1 MADDTSSA
9 VGEMPRTALATL
21 PGAIPGP
28 VGVATAYGNSLTEQR
43 SLLAGTAFVDLSHH
57 GVIELTGPDRLSWL
71 DSLLSQRLD
80 QLKPGQS
87 TETLLL
93 DPHGH
98 VQHAMRVFEDGNT
111 TWLLVDE
118 GRAAELIQWLLKMR
132 FMKQV
137 EIIDRSAELS
147 TIGFF
152 GPLPELLAPLVI
164 GRDGVPVV
172 WVDPWNAVA
181 EGGWQYS
188 AHDLGQRHPG
198 EQWNYAEA
206 VIARSAAEE
215 LVALVNSG
223 QLSVAG
229 TDALEALRIAAW
241 RPRIATEGDDNAL
254 PHEFDWLRSAVHLN
268 KGCYRGQE
276 TVAKVHNLGHP
287 PRRLAF
293 LSLDGVDVVVPG
305 AGAVV
310 LQGDTEVGHITY
322 AARHFE
328 EGVIA
333 LALLKRNADPEA
345 ELVVLSENLRIPATQ
360 VVIVPPDAGRTA
372 NVPKLPRLGAVKREG

>member
-1 MADDTSSA
+1 MADDASSA
-9 VGEMPRTALATL
+9 PGDMPPSPLTAL
-21 PGAIPGP
+21 PGAIVGAT
-28 VGVATAYGNSLTEQR
+28 GVASAYGNSLTEQR
-43 SLLAGTAFVDLSHH
+43 SLLAGSALVDLSDR
-57 GVIELTGPDRLSWL
+57 GVIEVSGPDRLGWL

-80 QLKPGQS
+80 NLKPGQS
-87 TETLLL
+87 AETLLL

-98 VQHAMRVFEDGNT
+98 VQHAMRVFEDGQT

-118 GRAAELIQWLLKMR
+118 GRAAELTKWLLKMR

-137 EIIDRSAELS
+137 EVVDRSAEML
-147 TIGFF
+147 TLGYF
-152 GPLPELLAPLVI
+152 GELPGVLLPLILQPA
-164 GRDGVPVV
+164 DVPVI
-172 WVDPWNAVA
+172 WHDPWNDVAV
-181 EGGWQYS
+181 GGWQYS
-188 AHDLGQRHPG
+188 AQEHPG
-198 EQWNYAEA
+198 TLWNYSEA
-206 VIARSAAEE
+206 VVPRSAANE
-215 LVALVNSG
+215 LVDLATAGVISF
-223 QLSVAG
+223 AG

-254 PHEFDWLRSAVHLN
+254 PHEFDWLRTAVHLN

-293 LSLDGVDVVVPG
+293 LSLDGVDVVLPES
-305 AGAVV
+305 GAVV
-310 LQGDTEVGHITY
+310 LDGETEVGHITS

-333 LALLKRNADPEA
+333 LAILKRNANTES
-345 ELVVLSENLRIPATQ
+345 ELVVDAEGTRIPATQ

-372 NVPKLPRLGAVKREG
+372 NVPRLPRLGAVKREG

>member
-1 MADDTSSA
+1 MADDASSA
-9 VGEMPRTALATL
+9 SGDMPPSPLTAL
-21 PGAIPGP
+21 PGAIVGAT
-28 VGVATAYGNSLTEQR
+28 GVASAYGNSLTEQR
-43 SLLAGTAFVDLSHH
+43 SLLAGSALVDLSDR
-57 GVIELTGPDRLSWL
+57 GVIEVSGPDRLGWL

-80 QLKPGQS
+80 NLKPGHS
-87 TETLLL
+87 AETLLL

-98 VQHAMRVFEDGNT
+98 VQHAMRVFEDGQT

-118 GRAAELIQWLLKMR
+118 GRAAELTKWLLKMR

-137 EIIDRSAELS
+137 EIIDRSAEML
-147 TIGFF
+147 TLGFF
-152 GPLPELLAPLVI
+152 GQLPDVL
-164 GRDGVPVV
+164 VPVV
-172 WVDPWNAVA
+172 LQPADVPVIWHDPWNDVA

-188 AHDLGQRHPG
+188 AQEHPG
-198 EQWNYAEA
+198 THWNYSEA
-206 VIARSAAEE
+206 IVPRSAAGE
-215 LVALVNSG
+215 LVDLATTGVISF
-223 QLSVAG
+223 AG

-254 PHEFDWLRSAVHLN
+254 PHEFDWLRTAVHLN

-293 LSLDGVDVVVPG
+293 LSLDGVDVVLPE

-310 LQGDTEVGHITY
+310 LDGETEVGLITS

-333 LALLKRNADPEA
+333 LAILKRNANTES
-345 ELVVLSENLRIPATQ
+345 ELVVDAEGTRIPATQ

-372 NVPKLPRLGAVKREG
+372 NVPRLPRLGAVKREG

>member
-1 MADDTSSA
+1 MADDASSA
-9 VGEMPRTALATL
+9 PGDMPLSPLTAL
-21 PGAIPGP
+21 PGAIVGAT
-28 VGVATAYGNSLTEQR
+28 GVASAYGNSLTEQR
-43 SLLAGTAFVDLSHH
+43 SLLAGSALVDLSDR
-57 GVIELTGPDRLSWL
+57 GVIEVSGPDRLGWL

-80 QLKPGQS
+80 NLKPGQS
-87 TETLLL
+87 AETLLL

-98 VQHAMRVFEDGNT
+98 VQHAMRVFEDGQT

-118 GRAAELIQWLLKMR
+118 GRSAELTKWLLKMR

-137 EIIDRSAELS
+137 EVDDRSAEML
-147 TIGFF
+147 TLGYF
-152 GPLPELLAPLVI
+152 GELPDVLLPLILQPA
-164 GRDGVPVV
+164 DVPVI
-172 WVDPWNAVA
+172 WHDPWNDVA

-188 AHDLGQRHPG
+188 AQEHPG
-198 EQWNYAEA
+198 THWNYSEA
-206 VIARSAAEE
+206 VVPRSAANE
-215 LVALVNSG
+215 LVDLATAGVISF
-223 QLSVAG
+223 AG

-254 PHEFDWLRSAVHLN
+254 PHEFDWLRTAVHLN

-293 LSLDGVDVVVPG
+293 LSLDGVDVVLPE
-305 AGAVV
+305 AGAAV
-310 LQGDTEVGHITY
+310 LDGETEVGHITS

-333 LALLKRNADPEA
+333 LAILKRNANTDA
-345 ELVVLSENLRIPATQ
+345 ELVVVSDGTRIPATQ
-360 VVIVPPDAGRTA
+360 VVIVPPEAGRTA
-372 NVPKLPRLGAVKREG
+372 NVPRLPRLGAVKREQ

>member
-1 MADDTSSA
+1 MADDASSA
-9 VGEMPRTALATL
+9 PGGMPLSPFTVL
-21 PGAIPGP
+21 PGAIVGST
-28 VGVATAYGNSLTEQR
+28 GVASAYGNSLTEQR
-43 SLLAGTAFVDLSHH
+43 SLLAGGALVDLSDR
-57 GVIELTGPDRLSWL
+57 GVIAVSGPDRLSWL

-98 VQHAMRVFEDGNT
+98 VQHAMRVVEDGET
-111 TWLLVDE
+111 SWLLIDE
-118 GRAAELIQWLLKMR
+118 GRAEELTKWLLKMR

-137 EIIDRSAELS
+137 EIVDRSTEML
-147 TIGFF
+147 TVGFF
-152 GPLPELLAPLVI
+152 GDLPDVLAPLVLQPA
-164 GRDGVPVV
+164 DVPVI
-172 WVDPWNAVA
+172 WADPWNAVS

-188 AHDLGQRHPG
+188 TEQHPAHG
-198 EQWNYAEA
+198 WNYSEA
-206 VIARSAAEE
+206 VIPRSAADE
-215 LVALVNSG
+215 LVDLAQAGVISF
-223 QLSVAG
+223 AG

-254 PHEFDWLRSAVHLN
+254 PHEFDWLRTAVHLN

-293 LSLDGVDVVVPG
+293 LSLDGVDVVLPPSG
-305 AGAVV
+305 SAVMD
-310 LQGDTEVGHITY
+310 GETEVGHITS

-333 LALLKRNADPEA
+333 LAILKRNANPEA
-345 ELVVLSENLRIPATQ
+345 ELVVVADGTQIPATQ

-372 NVPKLPRLGAVKREG
+372 NVPRLPRLGAVKREQ

>member
-1 MADDTSSA
+1 MADDASSA
-9 VGEMPRTALATL
+9 SGGMPHSPFTVL
-21 PGAIPGP
+21 PGAIVGST
-28 VGVATAYGNSLTEQR
+28 GVASAYGNSLTEQR
-43 SLLAGTAFVDLSHH
+43 SLLAGGALVDLSDR
-57 GVIELTGPDRLSWL
+57 GVIAVSGPDRLSWL

-80 QLKPGQS
+80 QLTPGQS

-98 VQHAMRVFEDGNT
+98 VQHAMRVVEDGET
-111 TWLLVDE
+111 SWLLVDE
-118 GRAAELIQWLLKMR
+118 GRAEELTKWLLKMR

-137 EIIDRSAELS
+137 EIVDRSTEML
-147 TIGFF
+147 TVGFF
-152 GPLPELLAPLVI
+152 GDLPDVLDPLILQPADAPVI
-164 GRDGVPVV
+164 
-172 WVDPWNAVA
+172 WADPWKAVT

-188 AHDLGQRHPG
+188 TEQHPAHH
-198 EQWNYAEA
+198 WNYSEA
-206 VIARSAAEE
+206 VIPRSASGE
-215 LVALVNSG
+215 LVDLAQAGVIFF
-223 QLSVAG
+223 AG

-254 PHEFDWLRSAVHLN
+254 PHEFDWLRTAVHLN

-293 LSLDGVDVVVPG
+293 LSLDGVDVVLPPSG
-305 AGAVV
+305 SAVMD
-310 LQGDTEVGHITY
+310 GETEVGHITS

-333 LALLKRNADPEA
+333 LAILKRNANPEA
-345 ELVVLSENLRIPATQ
+345 ELVVVADGIQIPATQ

-372 NVPKLPRLGAVKREG
+372 NVPRLPRLGAVKRDQ

>member
-1 MADDTSSA
+1 MADDASSA
-9 VGEMPRTALATL
+9 SGDMPPSPLTAL
-21 PGAIPGP
+21 PGAIVGAT
-28 VGVATAYGNSLTEQR
+28 GVASAYGNSLTEQR
-43 SLLAGTAFVDLSHH
+43 SLLAGSALVDLSDR
-57 GVIELTGPDRLSWL
+57 GVIEVSGPDRLGWL

-80 QLKPGQS
+80 NLKPGQS
-87 TETLLL
+87 AETLLL

-98 VQHAMRVFEDGNT
+98 VQHAMRVFEDGQT

-118 GRAAELIQWLLKMR
+118 GRSAELTKWLLKMR

-137 EIIDRSAELS
+137 EVVDRSAEML
-147 TIGFF
+147 TLGYF
-152 GPLPELLAPLVI
+152 GELPDVLLPLILQPA
-164 GRDGVPVV
+164 DVPVI
-172 WVDPWNAVA
+172 WHDPWNDVA

-188 AHDLGQRHPG
+188 AQEHPG
-198 EQWNYAEA
+198 THWNYSEA
-206 VIARSAAEE
+206 VVPRSAANE
-215 LVALVNSG
+215 LVDLATAGVISF
-223 QLSVAG
+223 AG

-254 PHEFDWLRSAVHLN
+254 PHEFDWLRTAVHLN

-293 LSLDGVDVVVPG
+293 LSLDGVDVVLPE
-305 AGAVV
+305 AGAAV
-310 LQGDTEVGHITY
+310 LDGETEVGHITS

-333 LALLKRNADPEA
+333 LAILKRNANTES
-345 ELVVLSENLRIPATQ
+345 ELVVDAEGTRIPATQ

-372 NVPKLPRLGAVKREG
+372 NVPRLPRLGAVKREG

>member
-1 MADDTSSA
+1 MADDASSA
-9 VGEMPRTALATL
+9 VGDMPHSPLAALS
-21 PGAIPGP
+21 GAIVGST
-28 VGVATAYGNSLTEQR
+28 GVASAYGNSLTEQR
-43 SLLAGTAFVDLSHH
+43 SLLAGGVLVDLSDR
-57 GVIELTGPDRLSWL
+57 GVIEVSGPDRLGWL

-80 QLKPGQS
+80 QLKAGHS

-98 VQHAMRVFEDGNT
+98 VQHAMRVFEDGET

-118 GRAAELIQWLLKMR
+118 GRAAELTKWLLKMR

-137 EIIDRSAELS
+137 EIIDRSADMLTLGLFGELPDVLS
-147 TIGFF
+147 
-152 GPLPELLAPLVI
+152 PLVLQPS
-164 GRDGVPVV
+164 DVPVI
-172 WVDPWNAVA
+172 WHDPWNAVA

-188 AHDLGQRHPG
+188 AEEHPG
-198 EQWNYAEA
+198 LGWNYSEA
-206 VIARSAAEE
+206 VVPRSAADE
-215 LVALVNSG
+215 LVDLATAGVVTL
-223 QLSVAG
+223 AG
-229 TDALEALRIAAW
+229 TDALEAVRIAAW

-254 PHEFDWLRSAVHLN
+254 PHEFDWLRTAVHLN

-293 LSLDGVDVVVPG
+293 LSLDGVDVVLPASG
-305 AGAVV
+305 SPIMDGE
-310 LQGDTEVGHITY
+310 TEVGHVTS
-322 AARHFE
+322 AARHYE

-333 LALLKRNADPEA
+333 LAILKRNANPEA
-345 ELVVLSENLRIPATQ
+345 ELSVIADGTRIPATQ

-372 NVPKLPRLGAVKREG
+372 NVPRLPRLGAVKRES

>member
-9 VGEMPRTALATL
+9 VGEMPHSPLAGL
-21 PGAIPGP
+21 PGAIVGSF
-28 VGVATAYGNSLTEQR
+28 GVATAYGNSLTEQR
-43 SLLAGTAFVDLSHH
+43 SLLAGGAIVDLSHQ

-80 QLKPGQS
+80 NLKPGQS
-87 TETLLL
+87 AETLLL

-98 VQHAMRVFEDGNT
+98 VQHAMRVIEDGET

-118 GRAAELIQWLLKMR
+118 GRSEELAKWLLKMR

-137 EIIDRSAELS
+137 EIIDRSAELM
-147 TIGFF
+147 TLGFF
-152 GPLPELLAPLVI
+152 GALPEVLAPLVAQPTGI
-164 GRDGVPVV
+164 PLI
-172 WVDPWNAVA
+172 WTDPWQAVA

-188 AHDLGQRHPG
+188 AAVHPG
-198 EQWNYAEA
+198 ADWNYAEA
-206 VIARSAAEE
+206 LIARSAANE
-215 LVALVNSG
+215 LVVLIESG
-223 QLSVAG
+223 QLAVAG

-241 RPRIATEGDDNAL
+241 RPRIASEGDANAL
-254 PHEFDWLRSAVHLN
+254 PHEFDWLRTAVHLN

-293 LSLDGVDVVVPG
+293 LSLDGVDVVVPEP
-305 AGAVV
+305 GAVV
-310 LQGDTEVGHITY
+310 LDGDAEVGHITS
-322 AARHFE
+322 AARHYE

-333 LALLKRNADPEA
+333 LAILKRNANPEA
-345 ELVVLSENLRIPATQ
+345 ELVVLVDDVRIPATQ

-372 NVPKLPRLGAVKREG
+372 NVPKLPRLGAVKREQ

>member
-1 MADDTSSA
+1 MADDASSA
-9 VGEMPRTALATL
+9 PGDMPLSPLTVL
-21 PGAIPGP
+21 PGAIVGTT
-28 VGVATAYGNSLTEQR
+28 GVARAYGNSLTEQR
-43 SLLAGTAFVDLSHH
+43 SLLAGGSLVDVSDR
-57 GVIELTGPDRLSWL
+57 GVIALTGPDRLSWL

-80 QLKPGQS
+80 NLSAGQS
-87 TETLLL
+87 AETLLL

-98 VQHAMRVFEDGNT
+98 LQHAIRVFEDGET

-118 GRAAELIQWLLKMR
+118 GRAPALTAWLLKMR

-137 EIIDRSAELS
+137 EIIDRSAEML
-147 TIGFF
+147 TLGFF
-152 GPLPELLAPLVI
+152 GELPEVLAPVVLQPA
-164 GRDGVPVV
+164 DLPVM
-172 WVDPWNAVA
+172 WTDPWQAVV

-188 AHDLGQRHPG
+188 TAQHPG
-198 EQWNYAEA
+198 VGWNYREA
-206 VIARSAAEE
+206 LIPRSAAEE
-215 LVALVNSG
+215 LVDLGSAGVISF
-223 QLSVAG
+223 AG

-254 PHEFDWLRSAVHLN
+254 PHEFDWLRTAVHLN

-293 LSLDGVDVVVPG
+293 LSLDGVDVVVPE
-305 AGAVV
+305 AGSPVMD
-310 LQGDTEVGHITY
+310 GENEVGHITS

-333 LALLKRNADPEA
+333 LAILKRNANPES
-345 ELVVLSENLRIPATQ
+345 EFIVVSDGTQIPATQ

-372 NVPKLPRLGAVKREG
+372 NVPRLPRLGAVKREQ

>member
-9 VGEMPRTALATL
+9 VGEMPHSPLAGL
-21 PGAIPGP
+21 PGAIVGSF
-28 VGVATAYGNSLTEQR
+28 GVATAYGNSLTEQR
-43 SLLAGTAFVDLSHH
+43 SLLAGGAIVDLSHQ

-80 QLKPGQS
+80 NLKPGQS
-87 TETLLL
+87 AETLLL

-98 VQHAMRVFEDGNT
+98 VQHAMRVIEDGET

-118 GRAAELIQWLLKMR
+118 GRSEELAKWLLKMR

-137 EIIDRSAELS
+137 EIIDRSAEML
-147 TIGFF
+147 TLGYF
-152 GPLPELLAPLVI
+152 GELPDVLLPLVLQPA
-164 GRDGVPVV
+164 DVPVI
-172 WVDPWNAVA
+172 WHDPWNDVA

-188 AHDLGQRHPG
+188 AQEHPG
-198 EQWNYAEA
+198 THWNYSEA
-206 VIARSAAEE
+206 IVPRSAAGE
-215 LVALVNSG
+215 LVDLATTGVISF
-223 QLSVAG
+223 AG

-254 PHEFDWLRSAVHLN
+254 PHEFDWLRTAVHLN

-293 LSLDGVDVVVPG
+293 LSLDGVDVVLPE
-305 AGAVV
+305 AGAAV
-310 LQGDTEVGHITY
+310 LDGETEVGHITS

-333 LALLKRNADPEA
+333 LAILKRNANTES
-345 ELVVLSENLRIPATQ
+345 ELVVDAEGTRIPATQ

-372 NVPKLPRLGAVKREG
+372 NVPRLPRLGAVKREG

>member
-1 MADDTSSA
+1 MADDASSA
-9 VGEMPRTALATL
+9 SGDMPLSPLTAL
-21 PGAIPGP
+21 PGAIVGAT
-28 VGVATAYGNSLTEQR
+28 GVASAYGNSLTEQR
-43 SLLAGTAFVDLSHH
+43 SLLAGSALVDLSDR
-57 GVIELTGPDRLSWL
+57 GVIEVLGPDRLGWL

-80 QLKPGQS
+80 NLKPGQS
-87 TETLLL
+87 AETLLL

-98 VQHAMRVFEDGNT
+98 VQHAMRVFEDGQT

-118 GRAAELIQWLLKMR
+118 GRAAELTKWLLKMR

-137 EIIDRSAELS
+137 EVVDRSAEMLAL
-147 TIGFF
+147 GYF
-152 GPLPELLAPLVI
+152 GELPDVLVPLILQPA
-164 GRDGVPVV
+164 DVPVI
-172 WVDPWNAVA
+172 WHDPWNDVA

-188 AHDLGQRHPG
+188 AQEHPG
-198 EQWNYAEA
+198 THWNYSEA
-206 VIARSAAEE
+206 VVPRSAANE
-215 LVALVNSG
+215 LVDLATAGVISF
-223 QLSVAG
+223 AG

-254 PHEFDWLRSAVHLN
+254 PHEFDWLRTAVHLN

-293 LSLDGVDVVVPG
+293 LSLDGVDVVLPE
-305 AGAVV
+305 AGAAV
-310 LQGDTEVGHITY
+310 LDGETEVGHITS

-333 LALLKRNADPEA
+333 LAILKRNANTES
-345 ELVVLSENLRIPATQ
+345 ELVVDAEGTRIPATQ

-372 NVPKLPRLGAVKREG
+372 NVPRLPRLGAVKREQ

>member
-1 MADDTSSA
+1 MADDASSA
-9 VGEMPRTALATL
+9 PGDMPLSPLTVL
-21 PGAIPGP
+21 PGAIVGST
-28 VGVATAYGNSLTEQR
+28 GVARAYGNSLTEQR
-43 SLLAGTAFVDLSHH
+43 SLLAGGSLVDLSDR
-57 GVIELTGPDRLSWL
+57 GVIALTGSDRLSWL

-80 QLKPGQS
+80 NLIAGQS
-87 TETLLL
+87 AETLLL

-98 VQHAMRVFEDGNT
+98 LQHAIRVFEDGET

-118 GRAAELIQWLLKMR
+118 GRAPALTAWLLKMR

-137 EIIDRSAELS
+137 EIIDRSAEML
-147 TIGFF
+147 TLGFF
-152 GPLPELLAPLVI
+152 GELPEVLS
-164 GRDGVPVV
+164 PVV
-172 WVDPWNAVA
+172 LQPADLPVIWTDPWQAVV

-188 AHDLGQRHPG
+188 AAQHPG
-198 EQWNYAEA
+198 VDWNYREA
-206 VIARSAAEE
+206 LIPRSAAEE
-215 LVALVNSG
+215 LVDLASAGVISF
-223 QLSVAG
+223 AG

-254 PHEFDWLRSAVHLN
+254 PHEFDWLRTAVHLN

-293 LSLDGVDVVVPG
+293 LSLDGVDVVVPE
-305 AGAVV
+305 AGSPVMD
-310 LQGDTEVGHITY
+310 GEIEVGHVTS

-333 LALLKRNADPEA
+333 LAILKRNANPES
-345 ELVVLSENLRIPATQ
+345 EFIVVSDRAQIPATQ

-372 NVPKLPRLGAVKREG
+372 NVPRLPRLGAVKREG